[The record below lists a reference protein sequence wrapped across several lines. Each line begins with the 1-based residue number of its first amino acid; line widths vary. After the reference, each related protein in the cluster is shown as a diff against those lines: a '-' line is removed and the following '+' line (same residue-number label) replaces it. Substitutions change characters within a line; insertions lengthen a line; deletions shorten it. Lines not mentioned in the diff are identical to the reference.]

1 MKNKNA
7 FTMIELVFVI
17 VVMGILG
24 KFGTEFLAQAYRSF
38 ISTQVQN
45 KFQNQSSTAVE
56 FIAKQLQYRIKSSVI
71 VRETTAFG
79 TFELLEGFQNSGYD
93 VLEWV
98 NYNAEGLREQ
108 AWSGIYS
115 KQRSNTELYS
125 PETNTTQVNSLIST
139 LSNTNSGLNNAAI
152 FFIGSDSSKDS
163 WGWNNGGVAFTD
175 FSNSMKPIT
184 TGTST
189 KEFADDVTGADDFSI
204 LDLNNNQYNSYQLA
218 WTANAIV
225 FDQANQQLWF
235 YSDYQPWEGENYT
248 QANIKELIME
258 EVSDFKKK
266 QSKSIITIKV
276 CSINEQLKDLDE
288 AAFLTC
294 KEKTIL

>member
-1 MKNKNA
+1 MKNRNA
-7 FTMIELVFVI
+7 FTMIELIFVI

-56 FIAKQLQYRIKSSVI
+56 FISKQLQYRIKSSVI
-71 VRETTAFG
+71 VKELTAPV
-79 TFELLEGFQNSGYD
+79 TFELLEGFQSTGYD
-93 VLEWV
+93 VLEWIS
-98 NYNAEGLREQ
+98 YNAEGLRDQ
-108 AWSGIYS
+108 SWSGIYS
-115 KQRSNTELYS
+115 KELSNTELYS
-125 PETNTTQVNSLIST
+125 PETDTTKVNTLIST
-139 LSNTNSGLNNAAI
+139 LSNTNATLNDAAI

-163 WGWNNGGVAFTD
+163 WGWDNGGVAFTD
-175 FSNSMKPIT
+175 FSNSMKPIKA
-184 TGTST
+184 GSSV
-189 KEFADDVTGADDFSI
+189 KEFADDVATDDFSV
-204 LDLNNNQYNSYQLA
+204 LDLNNNQYNSYQLS
-218 WTANAIV
+218 WTASAIV

-235 YSDYQPWEGENYT
+235 YSDYQPWEGESYT
-248 QANIKELIME
+248 DAGIKELIME

-276 CSINEQLKDLDE
+276 CSINEKLKDLEE

>member
-7 FTMIELVFVI
+7 FTMIELIFVI
-17 VVMGILG
+17 VVIGILG
-24 KFGTEFLAQAYRSF
+24 KFGTEFLSQAYRSF

-56 FIAKQLQYRIKSSVI
+56 FIAKRLQYRIKSSVI
-71 VRETTAFG
+71 VRESSAYASY
-79 TFELLEGFQNSGYD
+79 ELLEGFQSTGYD
-93 VLEWV
+93 VLEWIS
-98 NYNAEGLREQ
+98 YDTEGLRDHT
-108 AWSGIYS
+108 WSGIYS
-115 KQRSNTELYS
+115 KQLSNTELYS
-125 PETNTTQVNSLIST
+125 PETNTTQVNSLISI
-139 LSNTNSGLNNAAI
+139 LSNTNASLNAAAI

-175 FSNSMKPIT
+175 FNNSMKPIKV
-184 TGTST
+184 GAST
-189 KEFADDVTGADDFSI
+189 KEFADDVTSADNFSI
-204 LDLNNNQYNSYQLA
+204 LNLNNNQYNSYQLS

-225 FDQANQQLWF
+225 FDQTNQRLLF

-248 QANIKELIME
+248 QAAIQELIME